1 MTNQPRQPTE
11 ENRLNRPKPFSYS
24 LNDKMRILVMRMMAL
39 VTSRSKEERLDFG
52 KERIER
58 ILLVRAIFRLGDSI
72 LATPAI
78 FLFRRNFPHARIDFV
93 GAPIAKVL
101 YRNLP
106 VDHLFTIT
114 KRFPDA
120 SWAYLALLKQIRSV
134 GYDLAVDVS
143 ASKSAIAS
151 FIVGFSGAR
160 FRVGC
165 RGKRDRWFNV
175 RTSRP
180 REKNKYRVLPAF
192 LAAMGLETQE
202 ILPSLILTHFE
213 KEEGKRR
220 VGTLFG
226 PCRDPVVGVF
236 VGGRK
241 ILGKRWPMENFLKVT
256 RALSRAGVKVI
267 VFVGPEEKKL
277 IRSFKQALEPA
288 IPVVFEP
295 SVRIFAAMVFN
306 CQLFITSDSGPMHL
320 ACALGLRTIAV
331 FQNPNFE
338 HWRPPANLCRV
349 LYEPGGI
356 LPEEVAKIS
365 LAELSCGV
373 NHLQKGAESE
383 NKTGLIQW

>member
-1 MTNQPRQPTE
+1 
-11 ENRLNRPKPFSYS
+11 
-24 LNDKMRILVMRMMAL
+24 
-39 VTSRSKEERLDFG
+39 
-52 KERIER
+52 
-58 ILLVRAIFRLGDSI
+58 LVRPTFRLGDSI

-114 KRFPDA
+114 KRFPGA

-160 FRVGC
+160 FRAGC
-165 RGKRDRWFNV
+165 RGRRDRWFNA
-175 RTSRP
+175 RTTRP
-180 REKNKYRVLPAF
+180 SEKNKYRVLPAF

-202 ILPSLILTHFE
+202 ILPSLILSPFE
-213 KEEGKRR
+213 KEDGKRMME
-220 VGTLFG
+220 TLFG
-226 PCRDPVVGVF
+226 PCSDPIAGVF

-256 RALSRAGVKVI
+256 RALSRAGIKVI
-267 VFVGPEEKKL
+267 VFLGPEEKKL
-277 IRSFKQALEPA
+277 VRSFKQALEPA

-295 SVRIFAAMVFN
+295 SVRTFAAMVSN
-306 CQLFITSDSGPMHL
+306 SQLFITCDSGPMHL
-320 ACALGLRTIAV
+320 ACAVGARTIAI
-331 FQNPNFE
+331 FQKPNFE
-338 HWRPPANLCRV
+338 HWRPPSDLCRIV
-349 LYEPGGI
+349 YESGGT
-356 LPEEVAKIS
+356 LPEDVVKIS
-365 LAELSCGV
+365 LAELSCRPGYP
-373 NHLQKGAESE
+373 NHLQSEAES
-383 NKTGLIQW
+383 

>member
-1 MTNQPRQPTE
+1 MK
-11 ENRLNRPKPFSYS
+11 LKRPKPFSYS
-24 LNDKMRILVMRMMAL
+24 LNDKIRTLAMRMMVL
-39 VTSRSKEERLDFG
+39 VTSRSKEERLDLS

-58 ILLVRAIFRLGDSI
+58 ILLVRATFRLGDSI

-78 FLFRRNFPHARIDFV
+78 FLFRRHFPHARIDFV

-165 RGKRDRWFNV
+165 RGRRDRWFNV
-175 RTSRP
+175 RTLRP
-180 REKNKYRVLPAF
+180 SEKNKYRVLPAF
-192 LAAMGLETQE
+192 LAAMGLETRE
-202 ILPSLILTHFE
+202 ILPSLILSPFE
-213 KEEGKRR
+213 KEEGRR
-220 VGTLFG
+220 RLETLLG
-226 PCRDPVVGVF
+226 PCRAPVAGVF

-267 VFVGPEEKKL
+267 VFLGPEEKKL
-277 IRSFKQALEPA
+277 IGSFKQALEPA
-288 IPVVFEP
+288 IPLVFEP
-295 SVRIFAAMVFN
+295 SVRIFAAMVSN
-306 CQLFITSDSGPMHL
+306 CRLFITCDSGPMHL
-320 ACALGLRTIAV
+320 ASAVGVRTIAI
-331 FQNPNFE
+331 FQKPDFD
-338 HWRPPANLCRV
+338 HWAPPPNLCRV
-349 LYEPGGI
+349 LYEPRGI
-356 LPEEVAKIS
+356 LPEDVANIAV
-365 LAELSCGV
+365 AELSCEAEHLRSGV
-373 NHLQKGAESE
+373 ESK
-383 NKTGLIQW
+383 NKTGLIQ